1 MKDESRPPG
10 QHASSS
16 PPPTAPEPSHAE
28 RVRTLLE
35 TERVGTLATQSAR
48 YPGFPFASVMP
59 YALTADGSPLFL
71 ISSMAVHTQ
80 NLIAESRAS
89 LLVMQS
95 GAGADP
101 LGSPRATLMGR
112 TMPASGEHRE
122 VYLERHPS
130 SRHWIEFPDFKFY
143 RLEVTH
149 IYFVGGFGVMGWVE
163 RDDYA
168 SASADPLA
176 GSAADIIEHM
186 NRDHAEALRDIT
198 RRFGGLDAVEATMVA
213 VDRLGFVVRV
223 RTAEGMKGTRI
234 AFAEPVT
241 SREDAR
247 KTLVEM
253 ARRARESR

>member
-1 MKDESRPPG
+1 MT

-35 TERVGTLATQSAR
+35 TESAGTLATQSAR
-48 YPGFPFASVMP
+48 HAGFPFASVMP
-59 YALTADGSPLFL
+59 YALTPDGSPLFL

-80 NLIAESRAS
+80 NLAADPRAS

-95 GAGADP
+95 GAGSDP
-101 LGSPRATLMGR
+101 LGSPRATLLGR
-112 TMPASGEHRE
+112 AVPESGQFRE
-122 VYLERHPS
+122 VYLQRHPS
-130 SRHWIEFPDFKFY
+130 SRHWIDFSDFTFY
-143 RLEVTH
+143 RLEVAH

-163 RDDYA
+163 REDYA

-176 GSAADIIEHM
+176 DSAGDIMEHM
-186 NRDHAEALRDIT
+186 NRDHADALRDIT
-198 RRFGGLDAVEATMVA
+198 RRFGGLDAIEATMVA

-223 RTAEGMKGTRI
+223 RTAGGMKGTRI